1 MKEQFIQFKCS
12 CFRVIPWQLLESR
25 DCCLPGDAIVIGG
38 LMANDMR
45 QVLLQVHFLR
55 RVQMLELRFLRFYT
69 GKKLDRYSF
78 KQTRNAE
85 CLSLTL
91 DCLFNP
97 EF

>member
-1 MKEQFIQFKCS
+1 
-12 CFRVIPWQLLESR
+12 
-25 DCCLPGDAIVIGG
+25 
-38 LMANDMR
+38 MANDMR
-45 QVLLQVHFLR
+45 QVLLQVQFLR
-55 RVQMLELRFLRFYT
+55 RVQMLELRFLRFDT